1 MWTKQPTDE
10 VVRLIEWIEYPQNT
24 SLMRKKPENSI
35 ALRLFSVV
43 QF

>member
-24 SLMRKKPENSI
+24 SSRDRERENSFVF
-35 ALRLFSVV
+35 L
-43 QF
+43 